1 MRSQEEGQ
9 RLQRRASRHQEKRDK
24 IKRHNQ
30 RLGDLLDKRSK
41 ELQGRLEALA
51 EVRREHI
58 LELTTHIFNIQEE
71 KQGSRSEQITGAQ
84 IYSNEHQN
92 ICIKHIIHVDEYFI

>member
-1 MRSQEEGQ
+1 MVVLFDIIAVFFFTLGRELLLRSQEEGQ

-71 KQGSRSEQITGAQ
+71 KQGSRSEQIR
-84 IYSNEHQN
+84 
-92 ICIKHIIHVDEYFI
+92 